1 MRLGRFLYLR
11 PDDIGYVLKA
21 GGERMD
27 NTIDKSIQMDSQM
40 KEFFECIGGDADTQQ
55 QRIQCIRNGLAAIA
69 DRLRLGKAEITVDI
83 PKNRFMPLGERS
95 SAVLYEREVT
105 KLGTPVDIEMKIRTG
120 GTVFIKDY
128 PYGPGYSEEEIQT
141 HRFIFREI
149 FIQYNR
155 TLAQCMLEKIMN
167 TDINTGVASQ
177 DSLMYYAVNLIKNG
191 RIGDYTGIFFNIHN
205 FKYVN
210 KVFDY
215 SQGDVILR
223 NYAQMVKS
231 YLDSDEEI
239 ARLGGD
245 NFVVIC
251 RNENASDF
259 ISKIK
264 DVHMSHEFRSVK
276 REFQLGVTAG
286 IACLEG
292 VDKPRE
298 VMARTSIAYQAARKT
313 GAGSIVVYT
322 KEIQKHLMDDQE
334 ILAAFPQ
341 ALAAGEF
348 VVYYQPKVRIA
359 DKSIYGAE
367 ALVRWVR
374 DGQVVTPARF
384 IPQLEREGSVCRLDY
399 YILEQVC
406 VFLKSR
412 LDKGLKIV
420 PVSVNFSR
428 RHLEEDDLVERITGT
443 IDRFGIDRS
452 YIEIELTESEDYQN
466 YEIMSSVIGRLKERG
481 ISTSIDDFGTGF
493 SSLNMI
499 KKVDLDTIKID
510 KSLIPFDD
518 VNNNKHQDIV
528 MFASIIDLIG
538 RLGKKS
544 VAEGVET
551 TQQLDYLEKLGCDI
565 VQGYVFDK
573 PLPKDEFEQRLES
586 GY

>member
-1 MRLGRFLYLR
+1 
-11 PDDIGYVLKA
+11 
-21 GGERMD
+21 MD

-40 KEFFECIGGDADTQQ
+40 KEFFECISGDADTQQ

-105 KLGTPVDIEMKIRTG
+105 ELGTPVDIEMKIRTG

-167 TDINTGVASQ
+167 TDINTGVANQ
-177 DSLMYYAVNLIKNG
+177 NSLMYYAVNLIKNG

-223 NYAQMVKS
+223 NYAHMVKS

-276 REFQLGVTAG
+276 RELQLGVTAG
-286 IACLEG
+286 IACLKG

-322 KEIQKHLMDDQE
+322 KEIQKQLMDDQE

-384 IPQLEREGSVCRLDY
+384 IPQFEREGSVCRLDY
-399 YILEQVC
+399 YMLEQVC
-406 VFLKSR
+406 GFLKSR

-428 RHLEEDDLVERITGT
+428 RHLEEGDLVERITGT

-528 MFASIIDLIG
+528 MFSSIIDLIG

>member
-1 MRLGRFLYLR
+1 
-11 PDDIGYVLKA
+11 
-21 GGERMD
+21 MD
-27 NTIDKSIQMDSQM
+27 NTIDKSLQMDSQM
-40 KEFFECIGGDADTQQ
+40 KEFFECISGDADTQQ

-95 SAVLYEREVT
+95 SAVLYEEEGAE
-105 KLGTPVDIEMKIRTG
+105 LGTPVDIEMKIRTG

-167 TDINTGVASQ
+167 TDINTGVANQ
-177 DSLMYYAVNLIKNG
+177 NSLMYYAVNLIKNG

-223 NYAQMVKS
+223 NYAHMVKS

>member
-1 MRLGRFLYLR
+1 
-11 PDDIGYVLKA
+11 
-21 GGERMD
+21 MD

-40 KEFFECIGGDADTQQ
+40 KEFFECISGDADTQQ

-95 SAVLYEREVT
+95 SAVLYEEEGAE
-105 KLGTPVDIEMKIRTG
+105 LGTPVDIEMKIRTG

-167 TDINTGVASQ
+167 TDINTGVANQ
-177 DSLMYYAVNLIKNG
+177 NSLMYYAVNLIKNG

-223 NYAQMVKS
+223 NYAHMVKS

-276 REFQLGVTAG
+276 RELQLGVTAG

-322 KEIQKHLMDDQE
+322 KEIQKQLMDDQE

-384 IPQLEREGSVCRLDY
+384 IPQFEREGSVCRLDY
-399 YILEQVC
+399 YMLEQVC
-406 VFLKSR
+406 GFLKSR

-428 RHLEEDDLVERITGT
+428 RHLEEGDLVERITGT

-466 YEIMSSVIGRLKERG
+466 YEIMSSVIERLKERG

-551 TQQLDYLEKLGCDI
+551 TQQLDYLKKLGCDI

-586 GY
+586 GYSL

>member
-1 MRLGRFLYLR
+1 
-11 PDDIGYVLKA
+11 
-21 GGERMD
+21 MD

-40 KEFFECIGGDADTQQ
+40 KEFFECISGDADTQQ

-95 SAVLYEREVT
+95 SAVLYEEEGAE
-105 KLGTPVDIEMKIRTG
+105 LGTPVDIELKIRTG

-128 PYGPGYSEEEIQT
+128 PYGPGYSEEEIPT

-167 TDINTGVASQ
+167 TDINTGVANQ
-177 DSLMYYAVNLIKNG
+177 NSLMYYAVNLIKNG

-223 NYAQMVKS
+223 NYAHMVKS

-276 REFQLGVTAG
+276 RELQLGVTAG

-322 KEIQKHLMDDQE
+322 KEIQKQLMDDQE

-384 IPQLEREGSVCRLDY
+384 IPQFEREGSVCRLDY
-399 YILEQVC
+399 YMLEQVC
-406 VFLKSR
+406 GFLKSR

-428 RHLEEDDLVERITGT
+428 RHLEEGDLVERITGT

-481 ISTSIDDFGTGF
+481 VSTSIDDFGTGF

-528 MFASIIDLIG
+528 MFSSIIDLIG

>member
-1 MRLGRFLYLR
+1 
-11 PDDIGYVLKA
+11 VAKA

-40 KEFFECIGGDADTQQ
+40 KEFFECISGDADTQQ

-105 KLGTPVDIEMKIRTG
+105 ELGTPVDIEMKIRTG

-167 TDINTGVASQ
+167 TDINTGVANQ
-177 DSLMYYAVNLIKNG
+177 NSLMYYAVNLIKNG
-191 RIGDYTGIFFNIHN
+191 RISDYTGIFFNIHN

-223 NYAQMVKS
+223 NYAHMVKS

-276 REFQLGVTAG
+276 RELQLGVTAG

-322 KEIQKHLMDDQE
+322 KEIQKQLMDDQE

-384 IPQLEREGSVCRLDY
+384 IPQFEREGSVCRLDY
-399 YILEQVC
+399 YMLEQVC
-406 VFLKSR
+406 GFLKSR

-428 RHLEEDDLVERITGT
+428 RHLEEGDLVERITGT

>member
-1 MRLGRFLYLR
+1 
-11 PDDIGYVLKA
+11 
-21 GGERMD
+21 MD

-40 KEFFECIGGDADTQQ
+40 KEFFECISGDADTQQ

-95 SAVLYEREVT
+95 SAVLYEEEGAE
-105 KLGTPVDIEMKIRTG
+105 LGTPVDIEMKIRTG

-167 TDINTGVASQ
+167 TDINTGVANQ
-177 DSLMYYAVNLIKNG
+177 NSLMYYAVNLIKNG

-223 NYAQMVKS
+223 NYAHMVKS

-276 REFQLGVTAG
+276 RELQLGVTAG

-322 KEIQKHLMDDQE
+322 KEIQKQLMDDQE

-374 DGQVVTPARF
+374 DGQVVIPARF
-384 IPQLEREGSVCRLDY
+384 IPQFEREGSVCRLDY
-399 YILEQVC
+399 YMLEQVC
-406 VFLKSR
+406 GFLKSR
-412 LDKGLKIV
+412 LDKGQKIV

-428 RHLEEDDLVERITGT
+428 RHLEESDLVERITGT

-466 YEIMSSVIGRLKERG
+466 YEIMSSVIERLKERG

-528 MFASIIDLIG
+528 MFSSIINLIG

>member
-1 MRLGRFLYLR
+1 
-11 PDDIGYVLKA
+11 
-21 GGERMD
+21 MD

-40 KEFFECIGGDADTQQ
+40 KEFFECISGDADTQQ

-95 SAVLYEREVT
+95 SAVLYEEEGAE
-105 KLGTPVDIEMKIRTG
+105 LGTPVDIEMKIRTG

-128 PYGPGYSEEEIQT
+128 PCGPGYSEEELQT

-167 TDINTGVASQ
+167 TDINTGVANQ
-177 DSLMYYAVNLIKNG
+177 NSLMYYAVNLIKNG

-223 NYAQMVKS
+223 NYAHMVKS

-276 REFQLGVTAG
+276 RELQLGVTAG

-374 DGQVVTPARF
+374 DGQVVTPVRF

-399 YILEQVC
+399 YMLEQVC
-406 VFLKSR
+406 GFLKSR
-412 LDKGLKIV
+412 LDKGQKIV

-428 RHLEEDDLVERITGT
+428 RHLEESDLVERITGT
-443 IDRFGIDRS
+443 IDRFGVDRS

-466 YEIMSSVIGRLKERG
+466 YEIMSSVIERLKERG

>member
-1 MRLGRFLYLR
+1 
-11 PDDIGYVLKA
+11 
-21 GGERMD
+21 MD
-27 NTIDKSIQMDSQM
+27 NTIDKNIQMDSQM
-40 KEFFECIGGDADTQQ
+40 KEFFECISGDADTQQ

-95 SAVLYEREVT
+95 SAVLYEEEGAE
-105 KLGTPVDIEMKIRTG
+105 LGTPVDIEMKIRTG

-167 TDINTGVASQ
+167 TDINTGVANQ
-177 DSLMYYAVNLIKNG
+177 NSLMYYAVNLIKNG

-223 NYAQMVKS
+223 NYAHMVKS

-276 REFQLGVTAG
+276 RELQLGVTAG

-292 VDKPRE
+292 VDKPRK

-322 KEIQKHLMDDQE
+322 KEIQKQLMDDQE

-348 VVYYQPKVRIA
+348 VVYYQPKVRLA

-384 IPQLEREGSVCRLDY
+384 IPQFEREGSVCRLDY
-399 YILEQVC
+399 YMLEQVC
-406 VFLKSR
+406 GFLKSR
-412 LDKGLKIV
+412 LDKGQKIV

-428 RHLEEDDLVERITGT
+428 RHLEESDLVERITGT

-466 YEIMSSVIGRLKERG
+466 YEIMSSVIERLKERG

-528 MFASIIDLIG
+528 MFSSIINLIG

>member
-1 MRLGRFLYLR
+1 
-11 PDDIGYVLKA
+11 
-21 GGERMD
+21 MD

-40 KEFFECIGGDADTQQ
+40 KEFFECISGDADTQQ

-105 KLGTPVDIEMKIRTG
+105 ELGTPVDIEMKIRTG

-167 TDINTGVASQ
+167 TDINTGVANQ
-177 DSLMYYAVNLIKNG
+177 NSLMYYAVNLINNG

-223 NYAQMVKS
+223 NYAHMVKS

-276 REFQLGVTAG
+276 RELQLGVTAG

-322 KEIQKHLMDDQE
+322 KEIQKQLMDDQE

-399 YILEQVC
+399 YMLEQVC
-406 VFLKSR
+406 GFLKSR

-428 RHLEEDDLVERITGT
+428 RHLEEGDLVERITGT

-551 TQQLDYLEKLGCDI
+551 HQQLGYLEKLGCDI

>member
-1 MRLGRFLYLR
+1 
-11 PDDIGYVLKA
+11 
-21 GGERMD
+21 MD

-40 KEFFECIGGDADTQQ
+40 KEFFECISGDADTQQ

-105 KLGTPVDIEMKIRTG
+105 ELGTPVDIEMKIRTG

-167 TDINTGVASQ
+167 TDINTGVANQ
-177 DSLMYYAVNLIKNG
+177 NSLMYYAVNLIKNG

-223 NYAQMVKS
+223 NYAHMVKS

-276 REFQLGVTAG
+276 RELQLGVTAG

-322 KEIQKHLMDDQE
+322 KEIQKQLMDDQE

-384 IPQLEREGSVCRLDY
+384 IPQFEREGSVCRLDY
-399 YILEQVC
+399 YMLEQVC
-406 VFLKSR
+406 GFLKSR

-428 RHLEEDDLVERITGT
+428 RHLEEGDLVERITGT

>member
-1 MRLGRFLYLR
+1 
-11 PDDIGYVLKA
+11 
-21 GGERMD
+21 MD
-27 NTIDKSIQMDSQM
+27 NTIDKNIQMDSRM

-55 QRIQCIRNGLAAIA
+55 QRIQCIRNGLAVIA

-105 KLGTPVDIEMKIRTG
+105 ELGTPVDIEMKIRTG

-155 TLAQCMLEKIMN
+155 TLAQCMLEKIMK

-276 REFQLGVTAG
+276 REIQLGVTAG

-298 VMARTSIAYQAARKT
+298 VMARTSIAYQAARKN

-322 KEIQKHLMDDQE
+322 KEIKKHLMDDQE

-348 VVYYQPKVRIA
+348 VVYYQPKVRIV

-399 YILEQVC
+399 YMLEQVC
-406 VFLKSR
+406 GFLKSR
-412 LDKGLKIV
+412 LDKGQKIV

-428 RHLEEDDLVERITGT
+428 RHLEEIDLVERITGT

-528 MFASIIDLIG
+528 MFSSIIDLIG

>member
-1 MRLGRFLYLR
+1 
-11 PDDIGYVLKA
+11 
-21 GGERMD
+21 MD

-40 KEFFECIGGDADTQQ
+40 KEFFECISGDADTQQ

-105 KLGTPVDIEMKIRTG
+105 ELGTPVDIEMKIRTG

-167 TDINTGVASQ
+167 TDINTGVANQ
-177 DSLMYYAVNLIKNG
+177 NSLMYYAVNLIKNG

-223 NYAQMVKS
+223 NYAHMVKS

-276 REFQLGVTAG
+276 RELQLGVTAG

-322 KEIQKHLMDDQE
+322 KEIQKQLMDDQE

-384 IPQLEREGSVCRLDY
+384 IPQFEREGSVCRLDY
-399 YILEQVC
+399 YMLEQVC
-406 VFLKSR
+406 GFLKSR

-428 RHLEEDDLVERITGT
+428 RHLEEGDLVERITGT

-518 VNNNKHQDIV
+518 VHNNKHQDIV

>member
-1 MRLGRFLYLR
+1 
-11 PDDIGYVLKA
+11 
-21 GGERMD
+21 MD

-40 KEFFECIGGDADTQQ
+40 KEFFECISGDADTQQ
-55 QRIQCIRNGLAAIA
+55 QRIQCIRNGLAAVA

-83 PKNRFMPLGERS
+83 PKNRLMPLGERS
-95 SAVLYEREVT
+95 SAVLYEEEGAE
-105 KLGTPVDIEMKIRTG
+105 LGTPVDIEMKIRTG

-167 TDINTGVASQ
+167 TDINTGVANQ
-177 DSLMYYAVNLIKNG
+177 NSLMYYAVNLIKNG

-223 NYAQMVKS
+223 NYAHMVKS

-276 REFQLGVTAG
+276 RELQLGVTAG

-322 KEIQKHLMDDQE
+322 KEIQKQLMDDQE

-348 VVYYQPKVRIA
+348 VVYYQPKVRLA

-384 IPQLEREGSVCRLDY
+384 IPQFEREGSVCRLDY
-399 YILEQVC
+399 YMLEQVC
-406 VFLKSR
+406 GFLKSR
-412 LDKGLKIV
+412 LDKGQKIV

-428 RHLEEDDLVERITGT
+428 RHLEESDLVERITGT

-466 YEIMSSVIGRLKERG
+466 YEIMSSVIERLKERG

-528 MFASIIDLIG
+528 MFASIINLIG

>member
-1 MRLGRFLYLR
+1 
-11 PDDIGYVLKA
+11 
-21 GGERMD
+21 MD

-40 KEFFECIGGDADTQQ
+40 KEFFECISGDADTQQ

-83 PKNRFMPLGERS
+83 PKNRVMPLGERS

-105 KLGTPVDIEMKIRTG
+105 ELGTPVDIEMKIRTG

-167 TDINTGVASQ
+167 TDINTGVANQ
-177 DSLMYYAVNLIKNG
+177 NSLMYYAVNLIKNG

-223 NYAQMVKS
+223 NYAHMVKS

-276 REFQLGVTAG
+276 RELQLGVTAG

-322 KEIQKHLMDDQE
+322 KEIQKQLMDDQE
-334 ILAAFPQ
+334 ILADFPQ

-384 IPQLEREGSVCRLDY
+384 IPQFEREGSVCRLDY
-399 YILEQVC
+399 YMLEQVC
-406 VFLKSR
+406 GFLKSR

-428 RHLEEDDLVERITGT
+428 RHLEEGDLVERITGT

>member
-1 MRLGRFLYLR
+1 
-11 PDDIGYVLKA
+11 
-21 GGERMD
+21 MD
-27 NTIDKSIQMDSQM
+27 NTIDKSLQMDSQM
-40 KEFFECIGGDADTQQ
+40 KEFFECISGDADTQQ

-95 SAVLYEREVT
+95 SAVLYEEEGAE
-105 KLGTPVDIEMKIRTG
+105 LGTPVDIEMKIRTG

-167 TDINTGVASQ
+167 TDINTGVANQ
-177 DSLMYYAVNLIKNG
+177 NSLMYYAVNLIKNG

-223 NYAQMVKS
+223 NYAHMVKS

-276 REFQLGVTAG
+276 RELQLGVTAG

-322 KEIQKHLMDDQE
+322 KEIQKQLMDDQE

-348 VVYYQPKVRIA
+348 VVYYQPKVRTA

-384 IPQLEREGSVCRLDY
+384 IPQFEREGSVCRLDY
-399 YILEQVC
+399 YMLEQVC
-406 VFLKSR
+406 GFLKSR

-428 RHLEEDDLVERITGT
+428 RHLEEGDLVERITGT